1 MRQTAGEPSVDVRDR
16 DPFRRASNQTALF
29 DRLRLA
35 PTWGLCIAIVITL
48 IVGGLLILR
57 AFYGLFSGIPQ

>member
-1 MRQTAGEPSVDVRDR
+1 MRDR
-16 DPFRRASNQTALF
+16 DPFRPASGQTALF

-57 AFYGLFSGIPQ
+57 AFYDLFSGIPQ